1 MRVVALIMAGGKGE
15 RFGKGAE
22 KPMVKLDG
30 KPFIQRIIKAVKES
44 KKTLETYAAVTT
56 SNPKT
61 AKEAAKASVKV
72 IITDGRGYHAD
83 LQQAV
88 SKMSFN
94 GPVLTISADLPLLTG
109 EFLDEIID
117 KYEKSGKPA
126 LTVLVPVKSC
136 HKYGLVPTSL
146 IEHKGRR
153 YAAAGINII
162 DGKRTTEEQ
171 PQEVVI
177 STKPGAVFNI
187 NTPDDLRAAEN
198 YLLRSGTT

>member
-1 MRVVALIMAGGKGE
+1 
-15 RFGKGAE
+15 
-22 KPMVKLDG
+22 
-30 KPFIQRIIKAVKES
+30 
-44 KKTLETYAAVTT
+44 
-56 SNPKT
+56 
-61 AKEAAKASVKV
+61 
-72 IITDGRGYHAD
+72 
-83 LQQAV
+83 
-88 SKMSFN
+88 
-94 GPVLTISADLPLLTG
+94 
-109 EFLDEIID
+109 
-117 KYEKSGKPA
+117 
-126 LTVLVPVKSC
+126 VLVPVKSC

-162 DGKRTTEEQ
+162 DGKRITEEQ